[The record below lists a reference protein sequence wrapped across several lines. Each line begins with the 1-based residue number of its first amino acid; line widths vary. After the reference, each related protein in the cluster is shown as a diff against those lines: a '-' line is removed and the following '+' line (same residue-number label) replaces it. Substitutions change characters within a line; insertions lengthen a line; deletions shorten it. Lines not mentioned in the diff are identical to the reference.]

1 MDILKKVDFFY
12 FRLLFRIIIVIIDDL
27 INKLRQL
34 LVHCLIRELTG
45 TYGFVT
51 AMRDS

>member
-1 MDILKKVDFFY
+1 MDILKKVVFFY
-12 FRLLFRIIIVIIDDL
+12 FRLLF
-27 INKLRQL
+27 
-34 LVHCLIRELTG
+34 HCLIRELTG